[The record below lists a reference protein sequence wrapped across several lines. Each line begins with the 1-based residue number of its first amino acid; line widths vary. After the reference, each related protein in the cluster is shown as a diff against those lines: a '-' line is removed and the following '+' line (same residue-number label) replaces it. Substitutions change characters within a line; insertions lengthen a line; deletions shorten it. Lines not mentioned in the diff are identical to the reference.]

1 MVKINEIFYS
11 IQGEGIH
18 QGIPMVFVRFQGCN
32 LIPRCR
38 YCDTPSALSDRGGK
52 EMEVKDILDE
62 IGRLSPYYRIWVCIT
77 GGEPLWQLDGLED
90 LVRRLKM
97 GGYQITIETN
107 GTFRPPRWYGLVD
120 SWNADIKCPSSGVCG
135 VSSLEWFKTRFQD
148 QIKFVVGT
156 KEDLDFAR
164 GLIRKHWADSP
175 VILVSPI
182 FSSIPSGWL
191 QEVAEFCKEEE
202 VRLSL
207 QLHKVIWG
215 DREGV

>member
-38 YCDTPSALSDRGGK
+38 HCDTPSALSGRGGK

-77 GGEPLWQLDGLED
+77 GGESLWQLDGLED

-120 SWNADIKCPSSGVCG
+120 SWNADIKCPSSGVYG

-164 GLIRKHWADSP
+164 AN
-175 VILVSPI
+175 
-182 FSSIPSGWL
+182 
-191 QEVAEFCKEEE
+191 QETLG
-202 VRLSL
+202 R
-207 QLHKVIWG
+207 
-215 DREGV
+215 